1 MCRENSGKQKYPP
14 IRGLGRIGGYFFV
27 TRVFT
32 MKKYPPIGPHKM
44 GVDWNAA
51 LKTSGVAPSV
61 TAKLVGA
68 GQDTLGQ
75 PSTARPAGNAQ
86 NTPPSNAPLA
96 GAGQDTLG
104 HRRTNETRKTN
115 TCCVA
120 CSTDKQGGTQIKQ
133 QRREHYPWILLG
145 AEPRRPASILLT
157 DLTPHLSGPA
167 SMF

>member
-1 MCRENSGKQKYPP
+1 
-14 IRGLGRIGGYFFV
+14 
-27 TRVFT
+27 

-61 TAKLVGA
+61 AAKLVGA

-120 CSTDKQGGTQIKQ
+120 CSTDKQGGNKIKK
-133 QRREHYPWILLG
+133 QRREHYPWILFGGRPFVRGRGGRG
-145 AEPRRPASILLT
+145 ACPWQRSGVGWAGLVFAKPFNNTRNVWRNHEQPR
-157 DLTPHLSGPA
+157 SGNTRI
-167 SMF
+167 SL